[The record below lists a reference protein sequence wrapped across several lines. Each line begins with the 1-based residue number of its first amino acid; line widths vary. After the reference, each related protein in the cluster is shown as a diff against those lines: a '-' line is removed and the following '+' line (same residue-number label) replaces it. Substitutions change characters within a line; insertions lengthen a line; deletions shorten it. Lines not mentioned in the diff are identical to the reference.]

1 MIQNTPKIHTPTVP
15 DLPHIEGELTTLP
28 TTPGIP
34 GITSSGNPLGK
45 AIHKKA
51 IEDFESMTPKEQY
64 DHLRATWRSI
74 AMGIASRAKSFSA
87 SCSSKEFGKLY
98 QLVSAGTA
106 SLDKA
111 FPPKEQTQSAK
122 LIVNLF
128 GSLGSRA
135 ASIAIPEVPTIDVTL
150 PPDKEINVP
159 DTQV

>member
-1 MIQNTPKIHTPTVP
+1 
-15 DLPHIEGELTTLP
+15 LEGELSTLP

-45 AIHKKA
+45 AVHKKA
-51 IEDFESMTPKEQY
+51 IEDFEALTPKEQY
-64 DHLRATWRSI
+64 DSLRATWRSI
-74 AMGIASRAKSFSA
+74 AMGIASRAKTFSA
-87 SCSSKEFGKLY
+87 SCSSKEFGKLA
-98 QLVSAGTA
+98 QLVAAGTA

-128 GSLGSRA
+128 SSLGQRA
-135 ASIAIPEVPTIDVTL
+135 ARIAIPEVPTIDVT
-150 PPDKEINVP
+150 PVPDKESNVP

>member
-1 MIQNTPKIHTPTVP
+1 MKKTIPPTVP
-15 DLPHIEGELTTLP
+15 ELPHLEGDLSTLP

-45 AIHKKA
+45 AVHRKA
-51 IEDFESMTPKEQY
+51 IEEFEDLTPKEQHE
-64 DHLRATWRSI
+64 HLRALWRSI
-74 AMGIASRAKSFSA
+74 AMGIASRAKTFTA

-98 QLVSAGTA
+98 QLVQAGTA

-128 GSLGSRA
+128 SSLGSRA
-135 ASIAIPEVPTIDVTL
+135 ASIAIPTVPTIDVT
-150 PPDKEINVP
+150 PKESNDERP
-159 DTQV
+159 A